1 MSPPLPTS
9 PLEAEPS
16 LQEGHSEA
24 EYQFPSQ
31 GVFDLAVK

>member
-1 MSPPLPTS
+1 MLPPLPTS

-16 LQEGHSEA
+16 LQEADFEA